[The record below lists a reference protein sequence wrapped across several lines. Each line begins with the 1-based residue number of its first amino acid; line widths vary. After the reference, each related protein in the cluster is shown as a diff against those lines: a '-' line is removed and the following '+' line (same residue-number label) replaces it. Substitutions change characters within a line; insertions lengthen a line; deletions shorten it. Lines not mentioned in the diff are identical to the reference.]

1 MGKPRNGLAARDSI
15 IWRQTFFI
23 GLLIILIGGLIVV
36 IAQKQ
41 NEFLCH
47 VPPDLSQGAKI
58 NPGEFGKSNAYT
70 FAQYIWRELNT
81 WPKDGKTDYRKKIDA
96 LGCYV
101 SEDFKRW
108 LNSNYAQKLGTE
120 LDRTREVSLRLNYD
134 PSMAEPLG
142 ANTFKITLE
151 THITER
157 VNGAVVK
164 DIVVRYPLKVG
175 EDGRTC
181 NPMGM
186 RIDGFAGQPE
196 RIQ

>member
-1 MGKPRNGLAARDSI
+1 MAKPRNGLAARDSI

-23 GLLIILIGGLIVV
+23 GLLMTIIGGLIAV
-36 IAQKQ
+36 IILKQ

-58 NPGEFGKSNAYT
+58 KPGEFKQPGAYT
-70 FAQYIWRELNT
+70 FAAYIWRELNT
-81 WPKDGKTDYRKKIDA
+81 WPEDGTDDYRAKIDA
-96 LGCYV
+96 LECYV

-108 LNSNYAQKLGTE
+108 LDSNYAQKLGTE
-120 LDRTREVSLRLNYD
+120 LDRTRDVSLTLNYD

-142 ANTFKITLE
+142 ANTYKITLE
-151 THITER
+151 MHIIER
-157 VNGAVVK
+157 VNGAEVK
-164 DIVVRYPLKVG
+164 NIIVRYPLKVG

-186 RIDGFAGQPE
+186 RIDGFAGQAE